1 MESPRRIAEDVYILP
16 SSLEI
21 PGLGLLPINA
31 YVINGEEPVL
41 VDTGLHQD
49 RGAFERALGSVIDPA
64 DLQWIYLTHPDQDHV
79 GSLRDILDAAPQ
91 ARLITTFL
99 GFGILNLFMELS
111 PSRLYLLNPGEALDL
126 GDRSLHCIKPPIF
139 DNPATT
145 AFYDDRT
152 AALFSSDCFGAL
164 LERPAEEAAAIAREE
179 RREGQLRWAT
189 IDAPWLHKVAPSR
202 LAADLDEIRAWGP
215 EHVLSAHLP
224 PAHGMTDELLAT
236 AARAA
241 SAPSFVGPNQAALE
255 AMLMGAPVGAR

>member
-1 MESPRRIAEDVYILP
+1 MESPRRIVEDVYLLP
-16 SSLEI
+16 SSMEI
-21 PGLGLLPINA
+21 PGLGLLPVNS
-31 YVINGEEPVL
+31 YLINGEEPVL
-41 VDTGLHQD
+41 VDAGLHQD
-49 RGAFERALGSVIDPA
+49 RGAFERALESVIDPS
-64 DLQWIYLTHPDQDHV
+64 DLQWIWLTHPDQDHV

-111 PSRLYLLNPGEALDL
+111 PTRLYLLNPGEALDI

-164 LERPAEEAAAIAREE
+164 LEHPAEEAAAIALEE

-189 IDAPWLHKVAPSR
+189 IDAPWLHKVEPSR
-202 LAADLDEIRAWGP
+202 LAADLDEIRAMRP
-215 EHVLSAHLP
+215 EHILSAHLP
-224 PAHGMTDELLAT
+224 PSHGMVDELVAT
-236 AARAA
+236 AARAT
-241 SAPSFVGPNQAALE
+241 SAPRFVGPNQAALE